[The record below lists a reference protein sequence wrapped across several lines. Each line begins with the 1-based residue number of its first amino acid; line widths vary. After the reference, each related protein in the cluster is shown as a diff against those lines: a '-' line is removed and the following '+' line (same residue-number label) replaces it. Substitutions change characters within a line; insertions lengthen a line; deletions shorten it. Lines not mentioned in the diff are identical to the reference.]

1 MNPLRT
7 YSLLLTVPFLAGCA
21 HYTGIGTTGGERSA
35 GGFRAD
41 PVVST
46 AVGKGVAAL
55 LSRQHA
61 DDGSWGG
68 DDVKVQSSHKSDY
81 PVAISSL
88 AYLALTAV
96 APGNLDA
103 DRAREKS
110 LRFILDTIDDAG
122 NMLDTRD
129 HTPKVHERNLWSQG
143 FSLFVLGHI
152 LRSDAVVGVQPE
164 EIRAKMAAMVS
175 ALAKTQCKDGGWTY
189 NKGAGEGFTT
199 ATILLGLLSARDA
212 GVGVP
217 EALVRRSTELLQR
230 VSNPG
235 FYVAYKGIPR
245 KLDTSGEVRD
255 SSGRSVQIE
264 LALLE
269 AGRGSGERLKTAVEC
284 FVKHRDRLDRVRDL
298 EEGCH
303 QPPYK
308 IGTFYC
314 FFDYFY
320 VAQALEHLDS
330 TSRDR
335 YRAVLRPHFLG
346 LQKEDGHWIDSRDHC
361 GESYGTAMGLLILSA
376 PAWGDP
382 HT

>member
-1 MNPLRT
+1 M
-7 YSLLLTVPFLAGCA
+7 AGCVHHA
-21 HYTGIGTTGGERSA
+21 GREVREGGGNA
-35 GGFRAD
+35 
-41 PVVST
+41 
-46 AVGKGVAAL
+46 AVFLGSPLGSGAVRKGVAAL

-88 AYLALTAV
+88 SCLALAAV
-96 APGNLDA
+96 APGDPA
-103 DRAREKS
+103 AVRAREKS

-122 NMLDTRD
+122 SMADTRD

-143 FSLFVLGHI
+143 FSLFVLGSI
-152 LRSDAVVGVQPE
+152 LRSGDVVGVKRE
-164 EIRAKMAAMVS
+164 EVRTKMTAMVS

-189 NKGAGEGFTT
+189 NSGPGESFTT
-199 ATILLGLLSARDA
+199 ATMLIGLLSARDA
-212 GVGVP
+212 ETSVP
-217 EALVRRSTELLQR
+217 DAVVSEATKFLQR

-245 KLDTSGEVRD
+245 SLDTSGRVRD
-255 SSGRSVQIE
+255 SSGRSVQVE
-264 LALLE
+264 LALLR
-269 AGRGSGERLKTAVEC
+269 AGKGSSERLATAIDSFFE
-284 FVKHRDRLDRVRDL
+284 HRQRLDKVRDL

-303 QPPYK
+303 QRPYG

-320 VAQALEHLDS
+320 VAQALEYMGGAS
-330 TSRDR
+330 KEE
-335 YRAVLRPHFLG
+335 YRSVLRQHFLE

-376 PAWGDP
+376 PAWTGSAP
-382 HT
+382 

>member
-1 MNPLRT
+1 VFLA
-7 YSLLLTVPFLAGCA
+7 LPFLAGCA
-21 HYTGIGTTGGERSA
+21 HHAGSETGHGGRA
-35 GGFRAD
+35 GGGLLAD
-41 PVVST
+41 PVVS
-46 AVGKGVAAL
+46 ASVGKGVAAL
-55 LSRQHA
+55 LLRQHA

-88 AYLALTAV
+88 AYLALTTV
-96 APGNLDA
+96 APGDPGA

-110 LRFILDTIDDAG
+110 LRFVLDTIDDVG

-152 LRSDAVVGVQPE
+152 LRADAVVGAEPE
-164 EIRAKMAAMVS
+164 EIRAKMASMVS
-175 ALAKTQCKDGGWTY
+175 ALAKTQRKDGGWTY

-199 ATILLGLLSARDA
+199 ATILFGLFSARDA
-212 GVGVP
+212 GVSVP
-217 EALVRRSTELLQR
+217 ETLVRRSTEFLRR

-245 KLDTSGEVRD
+245 ALDTSGEVRD
-255 SSGRSVQIE
+255 SSGRSVQVE
-264 LALLE
+264 LALLQ
-269 AGRGSGERLKTAVEC
+269 AGRGSREKLGIAVDS
-284 FVKHRDRLDRVRDL
+284 FFKHRDRLDRVRDL

-303 QPPYK
+303 QPPHK

-320 VAQALEHLDS
+320 VAQALENLAPAA
-330 TSRDR
+330 RDR
-335 YRAVLRPHFLG
+335 YRTVFREHFLA
-346 LQKEDGHWIDSRDHC
+346 LQKADGHWIDSRDHC

-376 PAWGDP
+376 PAWCDP
-382 HT
+382 VE